1 MEFIDKLHEL
11 LEDNRISKNR
21 LAKEIGISEG
31 TIRSWENGKYPT
43 IEKLI
48 KISQYFSISTDE
60 LLCINEDYSELEKQ
74 LISGYNKASERDKN
88 IINQILGI
96 KEQNHIGRKS
106 SDSKIG

>member
-11 LEDNRISKNR
+11 LEDNRISKNK

-60 LLCINEDYSELEKQ
+60 LLCITEDYSKLEKQ
-74 LISGYNKASERDKN
+74 LISGYYKASDRDKG

-96 KEQNHIGRKS
+96 KEEHHMELKS
-106 SDSKIG
+106 STSKIG